1 MIRVAACRLTAHAG
15 GMTQIAP
22 RPSPCPT
29 SLEDAA
35 RDYARVAEA
44 IRFIDTHRRDQ
55 PDLAAVAAAI
65 GLSPAHA
72 QRLFTRW
79 AGVSPKR
86 FLGVLTFDHA
96 RRLLRDSAS
105 ILDTAL
111 DVGLSGPSRL
121 HDLCLSM
128 EAMTPGEIASGGAGQ
143 TVTWGLAPSPF
154 GPALAAFTGRG
165 LVALDFLDDDAP
177 APALDALRADWP
189 AACLEQDDPAARRLM
204 ERLFLGGSAPLPR
217 LVVRG
222 TNFQV
227 RVWEALMRAAPPGRV
242 LSYGTLA
249 SAAGAPGASRA
260 VGSAL
265 AANRIAWLIP
275 CHRVLRNTGDF
286 TAYRWGRTR
295 RWAMLTRESAEP

>member
-1 MIRVAACRLTAHAG
+1 
-15 GMTQIAP
+15 MTQSI
-22 RPSPCPT
+22 PSPLP
-29 SLEDAA
+29 LDDAA
-35 RDYARVAEA
+35 RDYARVAQA
-44 IRFIDTHRRDQ
+44 IAFIDAHRRDQ

-96 RRLLRDSAS
+96 RALLRQSAS
-105 ILDTAL
+105 VLDTAL
-111 DVGLSGPSRL
+111 EVGLSGPSRL
-121 HDLCLSM
+121 HDLCLGM

-143 TVTWGLAPSPF
+143 TLRWGLTPSPF
-154 GPALAAFTGRG
+154 GPAMAAFNGRG
-165 LVALDFLDDDAP
+165 LVSLEFLEEADP
-177 APALDALRADWP
+177 APVLAILEADWP
-189 AACLEQDDPAARRLM
+189 AARLERDDTAARDLM
-204 ERLFLGGSAPLPR
+204 ERLFAGGNAPLPR

-227 RVWEALMRAAPPGRV
+227 RVWDALMRAAPRGCV

-249 SAAGAPGASRA
+249 RAAGVPGASRA

-275 CHRVLRNTGDF
+275 CHRVLRTTGDF

-295 RWAMLTRESAEP
+295 RWAMLGHEQARLDTVG